1 MRNNERS
8 WRYFGLLALA
18 LVAGAVRMDDALE
31 APGARA
37 FHVSAPEAAVAPGGC
52 DRALD
57 AAWLGDCTH
66 PRRLLAGQ

>member
-18 LVAGAVRMDDALE
+18 FAAGAVRMDEALE

-37 FHVSAPEAAVAPGGC
+37 FHASAPDASAGPSRC